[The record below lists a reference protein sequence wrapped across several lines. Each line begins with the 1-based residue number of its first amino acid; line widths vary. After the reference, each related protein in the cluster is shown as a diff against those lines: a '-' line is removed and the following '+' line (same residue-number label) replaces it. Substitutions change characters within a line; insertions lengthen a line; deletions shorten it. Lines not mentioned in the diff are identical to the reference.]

1 MAQGFVIL
9 EAMRL
14 PALQSNTYFTL
25 LELDRIAQLAADLGL
40 KIDEMGNKQLLTRVL
55 RTLQSELSPSVSG
68 LIIEPEFGLPLV
80 LGLSKHSP
88 KQSAKQPGLLLSLD
102 ALSSTTID
110 PLPLPQ
116 LIQNWGVVAVRNNY
130 GVAKVTLYY
139 HPDEAAALKK
149 KQLIAELYDHCHH
162 EGIDM
167 ALKLIIYTQA
177 DEEFSVEAFQDTQ
190 LTAVSEFRR
199 SCDLLALQYP
209 QDALACAT
217 LTTELDIPWVVVG
230 DGHQYDLFKEIVRDS
245 LEGGAQ
251 GFWAGE
257 AFWHELQGLRQRDM
271 SPDLPAIEQYIK
283 TTVRDRVIE
292 LTRIVAEFTVE

>member
-14 PALQSNTYFTL
+14 PALQSKHHYTL
-25 LELDRIAQLAADLGL
+25 IELDKVAQLSADLGL
-40 KIDEMGNKQLLTRVL
+40 KVDEVSNLALYNNVL
-55 RTLQSELSPSVSG
+55 QMLHKALSTSVSG
-68 LIIEPEFGLPLV
+68 LVLEPEFGLPLV
-80 LGLSKHSP
+80 
-88 KQSAKQPGLLLSLD
+88 SALPQQPGLLLSLD
-102 ALSSTTID
+102 TLPSTTID
-110 PLPLPQ
+110 PLQLPQ
-116 LIQNWGVVAVRNNY
+116 LLQNWGVVAVRNNY

-139 HPDEAAALKK
+139 HPNEAAALKK
-149 KQLIAELYDHCHH
+149 KQLIAELNDHCHH
-162 EGIDM
+162 EGIDL
-167 ALKLIIYTQA
+167 ALKLILYTQA
-177 DEEFSVEAFQDTQ
+177 DEEFSVDKFQDDQ
-190 LTAVSEFRR
+190 LTAVSEFRG

-230 DGHQYDLFKEIVRDS
+230 DGHHYDGFKEIVRDS

-257 AFWHELQGLRQRDM
+257 TFWHELQSLRQPDM

-292 LTRIVAEFTVE
+292 LTRIVDEFTIE